1 MSFKGQCHQNANV
14 TKTQISPL
22 ELTFV
27 YLPNGSGKNR
37 SPDLITIN
45 PNGLPGHGLSYSRLV
60 LHSILSSTIWTVV
73 YVGPQNCFIRTTD
86 SFIKDHMW
94 PWQNHPDGKLVLN
107 ALQWVLLTQ
116 MAKLPNSRL
125 TGSPSLSKDM
135 KNWKGLYICVDGWL
149 FGSLD
154 GTFGRD

>member
-1 MSFKGQCHQNANV
+1 MSPKGQCHQNANV

-60 LHSILSSTIWTVV
+60 LHSILSRTIWTVV

-94 PWQNHPDGKLVLN
+94 PW
-107 ALQWVLLTQ
+107 
-116 MAKLPNSRL
+116 
-125 TGSPSLSKDM
+125 
-135 KNWKGLYICVDGWL
+135 
-149 FGSLD
+149 
-154 GTFGRD
+154 